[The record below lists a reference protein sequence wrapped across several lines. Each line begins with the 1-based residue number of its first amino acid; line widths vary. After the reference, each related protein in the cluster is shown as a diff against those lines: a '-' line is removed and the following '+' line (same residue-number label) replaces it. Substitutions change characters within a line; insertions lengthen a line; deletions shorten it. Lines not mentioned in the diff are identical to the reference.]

1 MASSR
6 RFSKPGPVRATVVWT
21 AASAAAATGAVL
33 AAPAGAE
40 PHDPTMGHPAA
51 RTAVDRIDHLYEQA
65 ERATERSN
73 AASTRTHRLRR
84 QVDRLQDRAARGQE
98 RVNRMR
104 VALGAI
110 AGGQYR
116 TGGFDPGLAL
126 LLSSDPADYLDQATM
141 LDRISSRQAG
151 QLRVLARAQR
161 TLGQQRTEAAAQLVK
176 LEHGC
181 RAVALHKREVQR
193 KLATA
198 RRLLGAMRPG
208 EWEAYAHASRASR
221 AGDGRGHGAYA
232 VPGAGAYAVPGAPSG
247 TPHATTGPGPSSP
260 RAAAAFGAAR
270 AAVGLPYAWGQAGPT
285 AFDCSGLTQ
294 WAYRRAG
301 VAIPRTSQAQAR
313 TGQPLV
319 LSQARPGDL
328 VVYRSDAGHVAMYAG
343 GGQVIHAPYP
353 GATVRYDP
361 VGMMPIFS
369 ITRV

>member
-21 AASAAAATGAVL
+21 AASAAAATGAAL

-40 PHDPTMGHPAA
+40 PHDTTAGHPSVGRLSVGTSAA
-51 RTAVDRIDHLYEQA
+51 RTSADRVDRLYEQA
-65 ERATERSN
+65 ERATERYN
-73 AASTRTHRLRR
+73 AAAARAHRLRG
-84 QVDRLQDRAARGQE
+84 QVDRLQDRAARGQA
-98 RVNRMR
+98 RVNRLR

-116 TGGFDPGLAL
+116 AGGFDPGLAL
-126 LLSSDPADYLDQATM
+126 LLSSDPARYLDRAAM
-141 LDRISSRQAG
+141 LDRVTSRQAG

-161 TLGQQRTEAAAQLVK
+161 TLAQQRAEAAAQLVK
-176 LEHGC
+176 LD
-181 RAVALHKREVQR
+181 RSRLAVARHKREVQR

-198 RRLLGAMRPG
+198 RRLLGALRPG
-208 EWEAYAHASRASR
+208 EWEAYARASR
-221 AGDGRGHGAYA
+221 GGDGHGAYA
-232 VPGAGAYAVPGAPSG
+232 VPGAPPGAAYATNGLP
-247 TPHATTGPGPSSP
+247 PSSP

-270 AAVGLPYAWGQAGPT
+270 AAVGLPYAWGHAGPT

-301 VAIPRTSQAQAR
+301 VAIPRTSQAQAHA
-313 TGQPLV
+313 GQSVP

-328 VVYRSDAGHVAMYAG
+328 VVYRADAGHVAIYAG

>member
-6 RFSKPGPVRATVVWT
+6 RHSKPGPVRATAVWT
-21 AASAAAATGAVL
+21 AASAAAATGVALAV
-33 AAPAGAE
+33 PAGAE
-40 PHDPTMGHPAA
+40 PHDTTTGRPAA
-51 RTAVDRIDHLYEQA
+51 RTAASAAAPAFADRTDADRIDRLYEQA
-65 ERATERSN
+65 ERATERYN
-73 AASTRTHRLRR
+73 AAGTRAHRLRR

-104 VALGAI
+104 MALGAI

-126 LLSSDPADYLDQATM
+126 LLSSDPAHYLDQAGM
-141 LDRISSRQAG
+141 LDRITSRQAG
-151 QLRVLARAQR
+151 QLRALARAQR
-161 TLGQQRTEAAAQLVK
+161 TLLQQRTEAAAQLVK
-176 LEHGC
+176 LERSR
-181 RAVALHKREVQR
+181 RAVARHKREVQR

-198 RRLLGAMRPG
+198 RRLLGALRPG
-208 EWEAYAHASRASR
+208 EWEAYARASR
-221 AGDGRGHGAYA
+221 AGDGHGAHA
-232 VPGAGAYAVPGAPSG
+232 VLGAPPG
-247 TPHATTGPGPSSP
+247 TPYATTDLPPSSP

-270 AAVGLPYAWGQAGPT
+270 AALGLPYAWGQAGPT

-301 VAIPRTSQAQAR
+301 VAIPRTSQAQAH
-313 TGQPLV
+313 TGQPV
-319 LSQARPGDL
+319 PLSQARPGDL

-353 GATVRYDP
+353 GAAVRYDP

-369 ITRV
+369 VTRV

>member
-6 RFSKPGPVRATVVWT
+6 RASKPGPVRATVVWT

-40 PHDPTMGHPAA
+40 PHDTPADRPA
-51 RTAVDRIDHLYEQA
+51 DRTAADRIDRLYEQA
-65 ERATERSN
+65 ERATERYN
-73 AASTRTHRLRR
+73 AAGTRAHRLRR
-84 QVDRLQDRAARGQE
+84 ETDRLRDRAARAQE

-126 LLSSDPADYLDQATM
+126 LLSSDPAHYLDRAAM
-141 LDRISSRQAG
+141 LDRITSRQAG

-161 TLGQQRTEAAAQLVK
+161 TLRQQRAEAADRLLK
-176 LEHGC
+176 LE
-181 RAVALHKREVQR
+181 RSRLAVARHKREVQR

-198 RRLLGAMRPG
+198 RRLLGALRPG
-208 EWEAYAHASRASR
+208 EWEAYARASR
-221 AGDGRGHGAYA
+221 AGDGHGAH
-232 VPGAGAYAVPGAPSG
+232 AVPGAPPG
-247 TPHATTGPGPSSP
+247 GAHATPGLPPSSP

-301 VAIPRTSQAQAR
+301 VAIPRTSQAQAH
-313 TGQPLV
+313 TGQSVP

-343 GGQVIHAPYP
+343 GGRVIHAPYP
-353 GATVRYDP
+353 GAAVRYDP

>member
-1 MASSR
+1 MASPR

-21 AASAAAATGAVL
+21 AASAAAATGVAL

-40 PHDPTMGHPAA
+40 PHDSMAGHPSARAA
-51 RTAVDRIDHLYEQA
+51 GDRIDRLYEQA
-65 ERATERSN
+65 EQATERYN
-73 AASTRTHRLRR
+73 AAGTRVHRLRG

-126 LLSSDPADYLDQATM
+126 LLSSDPSHYLDRAAM
-141 LDRISSRQAG
+141 LDRITSRQAG

-161 TLGQQRTEAAAQLVK
+161 TLRQQRAEAAAQLVK
-176 LEHGC
+176 LEHS
-181 RAVALHKREVQR
+181 RLAVARHKREVQHR
-193 KLATA
+193 LATA
-198 RRLLGAMRPG
+198 RRLMGALRPG
-208 EWEAYAHASRASR
+208 EWEAYARASR
-221 AGDGRGHGAYA
+221 AGDGHGHGAH
-232 VPGAGAYAVPGAPSG
+232 AVPGAPSG
-247 TPHATTGPGPSSP
+247 AAHGAHSAPDVSPSSP

-270 AAVGLPYAWGQAGPT
+270 AAVGLPYAWGHAGPT

-294 WAYRRAG
+294 WAYHRAG

-313 TGQPLV
+313 TGQPVL

-328 VVYRSDAGHVAMYAG
+328 IVYRSDAGHVAMYAG
-343 GGQVIHAPYP
+343 GGQIIHAPYP
-353 GATVRYDP
+353 GAAVRYDP

>member
-6 RFSKPGPVRATVVWT
+6 RISKPGPVRATVVLT
-21 AASAAAATGAVL
+21 AASAAAATGAAL

-40 PHDPTMGHPAA
+40 PHDTTVGHPSARPAA
-51 RTAVDRIDHLYEQA
+51 DRIDRLYEQA
-65 ERATERSN
+65 ERATERYN

-116 TGGFDPGLAL
+116 TGGFDPGIAL
-126 LLSSDPADYLDQATM
+126 LLSSDPAHYLDRAAM

-161 TLGQQRTEAAAQLVK
+161 TLRQQRTEAAAQLVK
-176 LEHGC
+176 LERGC

-198 RRLLGAMRPG
+198 RRLMGALRPG
-208 EWEAYAHASRASR
+208 EYEAYARASR
-221 AGDGRGHGAYA
+221 AGDGRGYGAHG
-232 VPGAGAYAVPGAPSG
+232 VPGAPSG
-247 TPHATTGPGPSSP
+247 AVHATTGPGPSSP

-270 AAVGLPYAWGQAGPT
+270 AALGLPYAWGQAGPT

-301 VAIPRTSQAQAR
+301 VAIPRTSQAQAH
-313 TGQPLV
+313 TGQSVP

-353 GATVRYDP
+353 GAAVRYDP

>member
-6 RFSKPGPVRATVVWT
+6 RISKPGPVRATVVLT
-21 AASAAAATGAVL
+21 AASAAAATGAAL

-40 PHDPTMGHPAA
+40 PHDTTSVGHSSA
-51 RTAVDRIDHLYEQA
+51 RTAADRIDRLYEQA
-65 ERATERSN
+65 ERATERYN

-126 LLSSDPADYLDQATM
+126 LLSSDPAHYLDQAAM

-161 TLGQQRTEAAAQLVK
+161 TLRQQRTEAAAQLVK
-176 LEHGC
+176 LERGC

-198 RRLLGAMRPG
+198 RRLMGALRPG
-208 EWEAYAHASRASR
+208 EYETYARASR
-221 AGDGRGHGAYA
+221 AGDGRGYGAHG
-232 VPGAGAYAVPGAPSG
+232 VPGAPSG
-247 TPHATTGPGPSSP
+247 GAHATTGPGPSSP

-270 AAVGLPYAWGQAGPT
+270 AALGLPYAWGQAGPT

-301 VAIPRTSQAQAR
+301 VAIPRTSQAQAH
-313 TGQPLV
+313 TGQHVP

-353 GATVRYDP
+353 GAAVRYDP